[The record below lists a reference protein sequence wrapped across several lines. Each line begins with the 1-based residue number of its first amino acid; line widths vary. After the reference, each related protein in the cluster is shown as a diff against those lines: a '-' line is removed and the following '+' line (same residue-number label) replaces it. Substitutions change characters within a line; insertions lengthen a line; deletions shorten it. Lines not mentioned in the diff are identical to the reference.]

1 MENFIKKNFNLYH
14 IIGII
19 IFVAIAVLY
28 WFKKGQ
34 FSENFLQNNLIL
46 MIIWG
51 LLVGYITADLVKNAV
66 NRKDKEN

>member
-1 MENFIKKNFNLYH
+1 MENFIKKNFNFYH

-28 WFKKGQ
+28 WLKKGQ
-34 FSENFLQNNLIL
+34 FSDNFLQNNLVL

-51 LLVGYITADLVKNAV
+51 LLVGYITADLVKNAI
-66 NRKDKEN
+66 NRQDKEN